1 MTNENQVVEET
12 KVDELADF
20 DLPIDESGP
29 KVAPRVHM
37 APGDSACISC
47 EG

>member
-1 MTNENQVVEET
+1 MEKETEKTNVELEG
-12 KVDELADF
+12 F
-20 DLPIDESGP
+20 DLEIDESAP
-29 KVAPRVHM
+29 KAAPRVHV